1 MLLKYEHWTVIIL
14 GWHKNQYTTSIILGM
29 MRSIALVPS
38 VNIKLK
44 NEWAQLEDSSS
55 SQENGYWNTAA
66 WKEMNDGRTVDA
78 TDVADVSKE
87 QLKFQKSEID
97 QHTAHRQK
105 CKKSACFSCATNDV
119 NVRMQHWL
127 ILSFSTWQYVRLP
140 CSGSHVCVI
149 YLKIHNLPPK
159 IQ

>member
-1 MLLKYEHWTVIIL
+1 
-14 GWHKNQYTTSIILGM
+14 

-44 NEWAQLEDSSS
+44 NEWAQLENSSS

-66 WKEMNDGRTVDA
+66 WKEMNDGRTVAA

-105 CKKSACFSCATNDV
+105 CKKVLASRVLQTMWMF
-119 NVRMQHWL
+119 
-127 ILSFSTWQYVRLP
+127 
-140 CSGSHVCVI
+140 VCNI
-149 YLKIHNLPPK
+149 D
-159 IQ
+159 